1 MEWITHRFEVT
12 RLKDLTRRQENNR
25 LAFLETE
32 QFLVVR
38 SKLVS
43 LHSTVRGPDNAIPFH
58 FQTSSRKSANK
69 WVYSL
74 SVIFVGEPLSIYK
87 ESLLFPIFVLPYNFA
102 FLRNPKREPLVR
114 LEPHPKKV
122 CSTESHLKG
131 IETTYVQMNNTDK
144 SRREENVGF
153 STGGE
158 LRGWRNWHY

>member
-58 FQTSSRKSANK
+58 FQTSSRKSANN

-74 SVIFVGEPLSIYK
+74 SVIFVVEPLGIYK
-87 ESLLFPIFVLPYNFA
+87 EN
-102 FLRNPKREPLVR
+102 RKREPLVR